1 MDKERTRETKAI
13 IAQSWQRGIRVS
25 VNSLC
30 KPLTNLL
37 KYGIIH
43 YEKQKKSNRKTT
55 ENEPVS

>member
-43 YEKQKKSNRKTT
+43 YEKQKKSNR
-55 ENEPVS
+55 